1 MSICCLITK
10 SCPTLSRSHGLLP
23 ARLLCPCDFPDKNTR
38 VGCHFVSSRASS
50 QPSYFD
56 VLTFCLKNLHICA
69 FTFNSNQLSERLSS
83 EFQSSDWL
91 QEESPL
97 LSQMDYCL
105 IFSTPDC
112 LSSKFTQ
119 GFKLSNMFIKSDND
133 ICRNFSLIML
143 LCCSMVLFY
152 ILYQLPK
159 QQKKRGRV
167 EWDPHI
173 HSNEPGS
180 VSHPHITSKVILLA
194 CPIYGPPGKKKIWA
208 IVHEN

>member
-1 MSICCLITK
+1 MNRLFHDRKIN
-10 SCPTLSRSHGLLP
+10 LSFCMNVFYCTSLKLFHI
-23 ARLLCPCDFPDKNTR
+23 KI
-38 VGCHFVSSRASS
+38 
-50 QPSYFD
+50 QPSKYLLEVRIRDSFMNARPGRNF
-56 VLTFCLKNLHICA
+56 VYLSMYLCISPPFC
-69 FTFNSNQLSERLSS
+69 
-83 EFQSSDWL
+83 
-91 QEESPL
+91 QEESLL

-119 GFKLSNMFIKSDND
+119 GFKLNNTFIKLDND

-143 LCCSMVLFY
+143 LCCSMVPFY

-159 QQKKRGRV
+159 QQKKRQRV

-194 CPIYGPPGKKKIWA
+194 CRIYGPPGKKKIWA
-208 IVHEN
+208 IAHEN